1 MLPLPPH
8 GGGGWGEG
16 TILMNKRQ
24 RVLAALAGEPVD
36 RPPVSAWRHFVDR
49 EQNAADLADA
59 MLEFHRTYDWDWL
72 KVNPRATYF
81 AEAWGN
87 TYDFS
92 QYVSVVP
99 RASRVRLE
107 SVCDLAMIEPVD
119 PAGGAFGEQ
128 LDALDRIR
136 RGLDGDA
143 PIIQTV
149 FSPLSVI
156 GWLAGGPAGFEIPG
170 LPASLP
176 LLRRAIEEAPDAL
189 EAALDAVTTTLTEYA
204 RITRAAGA
212 DGIFFAI
219 VRLARHGYL
228 SREEY
233 ARFGRPYDLRV
244 LGAVADAPFN
254 VLHVCGDQVYFDA
267 IAEYPVHAISWNSQA
282 PGNPSF
288 GDAMAVT
295 SSALMGGVDE
305 SATLPSGTPADVTR
319 AASAA
324 LSETGGQRTLL
335 APGCSI
341 DHRASP
347 DNLVALRDAARDWKP

>member
-1 MLPLPPH
+1 
-8 GGGGWGEG
+8 
-16 TILMNKRQ
+16 MNKRE
-24 RVLAALAGEPVD
+24 RVAAALAGETVD
-36 RPPVSAWRHFVDR
+36 RPPVSAWRHFVGQ
-49 EQNAADLADA
+49 EANAADLTAATLD
-59 MLEFHRTYDWDWL
+59 FQRTFDWDWV

-87 TYDFS
+87 TYDFD

-99 RASRVRLE
+99 RATRVRLE
-107 SVCDLAMIEPVD
+107 SVCDLATIEPVD

-149 FSPLSVI
+149 FSPLSVL

-176 LLRRAIEEAPDAL
+176 LLRQAVDEVPDLL
-189 EAALDAVTTTLTEYA
+189 EAALDAVTSTLTDYV
-204 RITRAAGA
+204 RITRDAGA
-212 DGIFFAI
+212 DGVFFAI
-219 VRLARHGYL
+219 VRLAREGYL

-233 ARFGRPYDLRV
+233 AHFGRPYDLRV
-244 LGAVADAPFN
+244 LEAAAGAPLN
-254 VLHVCGDQVYFDA
+254 VLHVCGDRVYFDA
-267 IAEYPVHAISWNSQA
+267 VADYPVHAISWNSQA
-282 PGNPSF
+282 PGNPAF
-288 GDAMAVT
+288 GAATKMTRAAV
-295 SSALMGGVDE
+295 MGGVDE
-305 SATLPSGTPADVTR
+305 GTTLPAGTPEDVAQ

-324 LSETGGQRTLL
+324 LAETGGRRTLL

-341 DHRASP
+341 DHRTPA
-347 DNLVALRDAARDWKP
+347 DNLVALREAARAWCP

>member
-1 MLPLPPH
+1 
-8 GGGGWGEG
+8 
-16 TILMNKRQ
+16 MNKHE
-24 RVLAALAGEPVD
+24 RVAAALAGQDVD
-36 RPPVSAWRHFVDR
+36 HPPVSTWRHFVDR
-49 EQNAADLADA
+49 EQRAADLAGA
-59 MLEFHRTYDWDWL
+59 MLEYHRTYDWDL
-72 KVNPRATYF
+72 MKVNPRATYF

-99 RASRVRLE
+99 RATRVTLK
-107 SVCDLAMIEPVD
+107 SVSDLTTIQPVD
-119 PAGGAFGEQ
+119 PSSGAFGEQ
-128 LDALDRIR
+128 LDALDQIR
-136 RGLDGDA
+136 RGLDGEA

-176 LLRRAIEEAPDAL
+176 LLRRAIDEAPDLLESAL
-189 EAALDAVTTTLTEYA
+189 EAVTETLTRYVK
-204 RITRAAGA
+204 ITREAGA

-219 VRLARHGYL
+219 VRLARAGYL

-244 LGAVADAPFN
+244 LAAIADAPLN

-267 IAEYPVHAISWNSQA
+267 VADYPVHAISWNSQA
-282 PGNPSF
+282 PGNPTF
-288 GDAMAVT
+288 GEAAAVT
-295 SSALMGGVDE
+295 RVALMGGVDE
-305 SATLPSGTPADVTR
+305 GTTLPSGTPAEVAN

-324 LSETGGQRTLL
+324 LAATGGRRTLV

-341 DHRASP
+341 DHRTPAN
-347 DNLVALRDAARDWKP
+347 NLLALRDAARAWRL

>member
-1 MLPLPPH
+1 MGMEKH
-8 GGGGWGEG
+8 E
-16 TILMNKRQ
+16 
-24 RVLAALAGEPVD
+24 RVAAALAGEAVD

-49 EQNAADLADA
+49 EQNAADLASA
-59 MLEFHRTYDWDWL
+59 MLEFHRTFDWDWL

-99 RASRVRLE
+99 RATRVRLE
-107 SVCDLAMIEPVD
+107 SVCDLATLAPVD
-119 PAGGAFGEQ
+119 PAGGPLGEQ
-128 LDALDRIR
+128 LDALDTIR

-176 LLRRAIEEAPDAL
+176 LLRQAIDEVPDLL
-189 EAALDAVTTTLTEYA
+189 ESALDAVTTTLVDYA
-204 RITRAAGA
+204 RLTREAGA

-219 VRLARHGYL
+219 VRLAREGYL

-244 LGAVADAPFN
+244 LAAVADAPLN
-254 VLHVCGDQVYFDA
+254 VLHVCGDRVYFDA
-267 IAEYPVHAISWNSQA
+267 VADYPVHAISWNSQA

-288 GDAMAVT
+288 GEAAT
-295 SSALMGGVDE
+295 STRAALMGGVDE
-305 SATLPSGTPADVTR
+305 GTTLPGGTPADVAE

-324 LSETGGQRTLL
+324 LAATGGRRTLV

-341 DHRASP
+341 DHRTSA
-347 DNLVALRDAARDWKP
+347 DNLLALRDAARDWRP

>member
-1 MLPLPPH
+1 
-8 GGGGWGEG
+8 
-16 TILMNKRQ
+16 MNKHE
-24 RVLAALAGEPVD
+24 RVAAALAGEVGD

-59 MLEFHRTYDWDWL
+59 TLEFHRTFGWDWV

-99 RASRVRLE
+99 RTTRVTLQSVADLE
-107 SVCDLAMIEPVD
+107 TIRPVD

-128 LDALDRIR
+128 LDALDRVR

-176 LLRRAIEEAPDAL
+176 LLRRAIDEAPDLL
-189 EAALDAVTTTLTEYA
+189 EAALDAVTETLTRYVK
-204 RITRAAGA
+204 ITREAGA
-212 DGIFFAI
+212 DGVFFAI
-219 VRLARHGYL
+219 VRLAREGYL
-228 SREEY
+228 TREEY

-244 LGAVADAPFN
+244 LAAVADAPMN
-254 VLHVCGDQVYFDA
+254 VLHVCGDQVHFDA
-267 IAEYPVHAISWNSQA
+267 VADYPVHAISWNSQA
-282 PGNPSF
+282 FGNPSF
-288 GDAMAVT
+288 GEAAAIT
-295 SSALMGGVDE
+295 RAALMGGVDE
-305 SATLPSGTPADVTR
+305 GTTLPSGTPAEVAQ
-319 AASAA
+319 AAGAA
-324 LSETGGQRTLL
+324 LAATGGRRALI

-341 DHRASP
+341 DHRTPA
-347 DNLVALRDAARDWKP
+347 DNLLALRDAARAWRP